1 MSNNSQIVFCASCTY
16 QARKLM
22 IRIDPVLFLLMLI
35 LFKQHFYS
43 KSEMDDSGIFL
54 LILLFRSKKCKKYQQ
69 DRWIG
74 FELQISGVRIN
85 HPTTMLLPVTRKAVA
100 FVVYEIVVVFKA
112 FVQFQIV
119 VLVVYVQRYFVIVG
133 VNTRAGVIF
142 TKLLLLKVV
151 LFCSYFQSFCC
162 YSCYFSKLFLQ

>member
-1 MSNNSQIVFCASCTY
+1 
-16 QARKLM
+16 
-22 IRIDPVLFLLMLI
+22 
-35 LFKQHFYS
+35 
-43 KSEMDDSGIFL
+43 
-54 LILLFRSKKCKKYQQ
+54 
-69 DRWIG
+69 
-74 FELQISGVRIN
+74 
-85 HPTTMLLPVTRKAVA
+85 MLLPVTRKAVA

-151 LFCSYFQSFCC
+151 LFCSYFRFW
-162 YSCYFSKLFLQ
+162 SCLPRGSSTGLLGNGPKPDGNARKTETVESS

>member
-1 MSNNSQIVFCASCTY
+1 MNRPRPLFVNFNSFQTT
-16 QARKLM
+16 
-22 IRIDPVLFLLMLI
+22 
-35 LFKQHFYS
+35 FYS

-69 DRWIG
+69 DIWMG

-85 HPTTMLLPVTRKAVA
+85 HPTTMMLPVTRKAVA

-133 VNTRAGVIF
+133 FNTRAGVIF